1 MIKISSDSRFYR
13 GFFGLIIGPIL
24 IVLFVENIMSDNVSN
39 YFKNS
44 VYCLFLIL
52 IMTQIRLVFKS
63 RRIFYDNKTL
73 FLENYFT
80 KKTEKVLATNVISLK
95 KAFSLHKKRNRKLL
109 KIIYLK
115 DNKKQTIYFY
125 RSSEF
130 VTIND
135 LEVLIGSKL

>member
-1 MIKISSDSRFYR
+1 M
-13 GFFGLIIGPIL
+13 
-24 IVLFVENIMSDNVSN
+24 
-39 YFKNS
+39 
-44 VYCLFLIL
+44 
-52 IMTQIRLVFKS
+52 FKS